1 MQCNFYILCLAILVS
16 AVAADAVEPFAKP
29 DLEALRSQ
37 AELAEKKGNGREY
50 QLWMNLALGEIQ
62 GKQSNSAVVH
72 IKHGMSLIHL
82 SRDAQCRGG
91 LLSCAYYAISALAQ
105 AGCAEQ
111 AEALVRDC
119 AARTKALCGADSLEY
134 ELDLSYLFEFYCER
148 GDKGTALKYLD
159 QMLSLDP
166 RKLEFGRYAF
176 LTGRRNVIDFVA
188 DGRTE
193 KNTEFSLKVLQRVL
207 ASQQTVY
214 GLDDI
219 HVAAVLTKIAE
230 VQIAGGDD
238 VSAEKNLRMALVIEK
253 LYGDNQDYL
262 SGTHAGSTLLS
273 LLTRAKRTGEV
284 ASLNRE
290 MQAPGNGIKEHWSLP
305 AGASESQTQL
315 FYDWW
320 YGKAPYNSRTVEAGL
335 SLLNYK
341 NRAKD
346 WKQVAVIAPQ
356 VIDGLAHNSV
366 FLSVGCVPSPS
377 ATERKFLCY
386 RSLIVAYVNL
396 GERHEALKWLN
407 RAVSEKSYQ
416 PSTEELLFL
425 SDIENLCGNKAE
437 AISFCKEAEKSLSK
451 ASSNNYL
458 SQIIEQYKKTGAQAD
473 YDRLIAEAQLESF
486 LRSAEE
492 LRKQH
497 HSESLQAKS
506 DPVPKGSAFAQVISV
521 KEQYIF
527 NYAALGSSSLVL
539 GEGTKIL
546 RHTGPTAVPGPPF
559 AYAGSLG
566 VLQCSQPINTAGNLK
581 FIYDGVPDSLVVN
594 PNPFKVVPG
603 RNFMVKSG
611 APDIPALPFRSAL
624 SAPVSAALLGSK
636 DTLVLKPGDYKLGQL
651 TAQNIV
657 LPETGR
663 VRIFLTGT
671 SLAEP
676 AFLAK
681 AGAVINQVP
690 TSLDFYHP
698 LRLELWYNGPG
709 TIRLDKEALFNGLI
723 YAPNA
728 RIELGDFVRF
738 KGAMVAREISAGK
751 NTAIIYEPRAMAWTP
766 EGER

>member
-1 MQCNFYILCLAILVS
+1 VLCINLAADAADGGDVDLQTLRLQAQQAEKSGFDRAGMSAERLWFNLAFTEMQEKQIDS
-16 AVAADAVEPFAKP
+16 AVA
-29 DLEALRSQ
+29 
-37 AELAEKKGNGREY
+37 
-50 QLWMNLALGEIQ
+50 
-62 GKQSNSAVVH
+62 H
-72 IKHGMSLIHL
+72 IKHAISLIYQSSSSCS
-82 SRDAQCRGG
+82 SRDTYCNGG
-91 LLSCAYYAISALAQ
+91 LLSRAHTVLSALAK
-105 AGCAEQ
+105 AGRAKQ
-111 AEALVRDC
+111 AESLALE
-119 AARTKALCGADSLEY
+119 AASRTKAIYGADSLEY
-134 ELDLSYLFEFYCER
+134 ECDLACLFEFYAAMSEHSQ
-148 GDKGTALKYLD
+148 ALKYLD
-159 QMLSLDP
+159 EMLALDP

-176 LTGRRNVIDFVA
+176 AGRCANLIDFA
-188 DGRTE
+188 ASGLTE
-193 KNTEFSLKVLQRVL
+193 KNTQFSLQVLQKVL
-207 ASQQTVY
+207 ASQQNYY
-214 GLDDI
+214 GPNDL
-219 HVAAVLTKIAE
+219 HVAAVLTGIAR
-230 VQIAGGDD
+230 VQIAANDNAL
-238 VSAEKNLRMALVIEK
+238 AEVNLRRALSIER
-253 LYGDNQDYL
+253 LYGGSEIGL
-262 SGTHAGSTLLS
+262 SGSHAKTLLLS
-273 LLTRAKRTGEV
+273 LLTKEKKLEAVER
-284 ASLNRE
+284 LNNE
-290 MQAPGNGIKEHWSLP
+290 MQALDLSRKEHWSLP
-305 AGASESQTQL
+305 AGANRAQMQQ
-315 FYDWW
+315 FYEWW
-320 YGKAPYNSRTVEAGL
+320 QKEAPYSLQTEETGL
-335 SLLNYK
+335 NLVGCASK
-341 NRAKD
+341 EKD
-346 WKQVAVIAPQ
+346 WKHLVILTPQ
-356 VIDGLAHNSV
+356 VIDCLAHNSLC
-366 FLSVGCVPSPS
+366 LSICCVPSPS
-377 ATERKFLCY
+377 PVARKFLCY
-386 RSLIVAYVNL
+386 KSLIDAYLNL
-396 GERHEALKWLN
+396 GEKAEALKWLD

-416 PSTEELLFL
+416 PGTEELLFL

-451 ASSNNYL
+451 AGSNYYL
-458 SQIIEQYKKTGAQAD
+458 SRIIEQYKKTGAQAD

-527 NYAALGSSSLVL
+527 NYAALASSSLVL

-566 VLQCSQPINTAGNLK
+566 NLQCSQPINTAGNLK

-611 APDIPALPFRSAL
+611 APDIPALPFCSAL
-624 SAPVSAALLGSK
+624 SPPVSAALLGSK

-681 AGAVINQVP
+681 SGAVINQVP

-709 TIRLDKEALFNGLI
+709 TIRLDENTLFNGLI

-766 EGER
+766 QGER